1 MRQYIL
7 GAFGMALG
15 MAMVVKNEWFF
26 RQLGRIDWAEEHL
39 ASSGG
44 SRAAYKLLGLL
55 AIFLSLLAL
64 TGQFESLGGNVL
76 KKIFVH

>member
-7 GAFGMALG
+7 GALGFLLGIAL
-15 MAMVVKNEWFF
+15 VIKTEWFL

-44 SRAAYKLLGLL
+44 SRAGYKLLGLL
-55 AIFLSLLAL
+55 VIFLSLLAV
-64 TGQFESLGGNVL
+64 TGQFESIGGNVL

>member
-7 GAFGMALG
+7 GALGMALG
-15 MAMVVKNEWFF
+15 MTMVIKSEWFL

-55 AIFLSLLAL
+55 FIFLSLLAL
-64 TGQFESLGGNVL
+64 TGQFESLGGNML